1 MVTAY
6 CMVLWGRKAVC
17 RPPPSTYAA
26 PRSQQPWEAQE
37 DAHRGTGVGSIFRF
51 VNDLEWQPAWGPS
64 PQSAWWRR
72 AFRFRATLTRL
83 TPAHKISPQAHSHA
97 DPNRAR
103 QARPDPS
110 DPRNFPSFLIERPT
124 DPPTNQLSK
133 QVKPPWQSPPTPT
146 HTNQLTTTQARLGR
160 RALRADGRSRPILLP
175 DSSAEISGAE
185 GRVYRGS
192 QRWATGSGGAHSL
205 THSLR
210 DSLKI

>member
-6 CMVLWGRKAVC
+6 GLDCMVLWGRKAVGYVAPLH
-17 RPPPSTYAA
+17 PPTLPPGANYSHGGKLRRMLT
-26 PRSQQPWEAQE
+26 
-37 DAHRGTGVGSIFRF
+37 GTGVGSIFRF

-103 QARPDPS
+103 GRRVQTRQTHETFRPSLLSARPT
-110 DPRNFPSFLIERPT
+110 RQ
-124 DPPTNQLSK
+124 PTNSK

-146 HTNQLTTTQARLGR
+146 HTNQLTTTQARLGPSVD
-160 RALRADGRSRPILLP
+160 APSAPTAAHGRFFFPTAPQR
-175 DSSAEISGAE
+175 SAEPKAGSIG
-185 GRVYRGS
+185 GRRG
-192 QRWATGSGGAHSL
+192 GHG
-205 THSLR
+205 
-210 DSLKI
+210 